1 MTKIL
6 TIKEKILA
14 FISAQGI
21 KKVDFFAKIGVQ
33 SSNFKGKNL
42 MSAPGGDMI
51 VKILTEYPELSAEW
65 LLTGKGEML
74 KTKRTSQHTSV
85 ENMPVAMPKDT
96 NNTAITEI
104 PEHKNLQSFFQSS
117 REKSPGAIPL
127 VSEKAVGGFANE
139 HFSIRE
145 NDVLEYY
152 VIPKFRYLGVD
163 FMIELTGDS
172 MMPRLYPGDI
182 IACSIIHNSNFIQW
196 NKPHLLATREQGL
209 IVKRLRKSSDS
220 NCLLAVSDNQEYDP
234 IDIPKDEILG
244 IARVVGVIHLE

>member
-1 MTKIL
+1 MSVKKR
-6 TIKEKILA
+6 IKDFCKAEGIT
-14 FISAQGI
+14 ISA
-21 KKVDFFAKIGVQ
+21 FEYNIGV
-33 SSNFKGKNL
+33 SNGYVNAISKSLGIDKLNTILEKYSNL
-42 MSAPGGDMI
+42 NI
-51 VKILTEYPELSAEW
+51 EW

-74 KTKRTSQHTSV
+74 KTKRTSQHTSA
-85 ENMPVAMPKDT
+85 ENMPVIMSKDT
-96 NNTAITEI
+96 NNPAIIET
-104 PEHKNLQSFFQSS
+104 PEYKNLQSFFQSS
-117 REKSPGAIPL
+117 HEKSPGAIPL

-152 VIPKFRYLGVD
+152 VIPKFRNLGVD
-163 FMIELTGDS
+163 FMIEVIGDS

-182 IACSIIHNSNFIQW
+182 IACSIIHNSGFIQW

-220 NCLLAVSDNQEYDP
+220 NCLLAVSDNREYDP

>member
-1 MTKIL
+1 MSVKKR
-6 TIKEKILA
+6 IKDFCQSEGIA
-14 FISAQGI
+14 ISA
-21 KKVDFFAKIGVQ
+21 FESNIGV
-33 SSNFKGKNL
+33 SNGYVNAISKSIGIDKLNIIIEKYSNL
-42 MSAPGGDMI
+42 SI
-51 VKILTEYPELSAEW
+51 EW

-74 KTKRTSQHTSV
+74 KTKRTSQHTSD
-85 ENMPVAMPKDT
+85 ENMPVTMSKDT
-96 NNTAITEI
+96 NNPAFTETS
-104 PEHKNLQSFFQSS
+104 EHKNLQSFFQSYH
-117 REKSPGAIPL
+117 EKFPGAIPL

-139 HFSIRE
+139 HFSISE

-152 VIPKFRYLGVD
+152 VIPKFRYLNVD

-196 NKPHLLATREQGL
+196 NKLHLLATREQGL

-220 NCLLAVSDNQEYDP
+220 NCLLAVSDNQEYEP